1 MRRIEKKPI
10 SRAGDRHLERVPL
23 EDLSEETREALE
35 ALRVALAGEGEDVS
49 AQVTFD
55 YQTNRK
61 PIVDLIRT
69 TPGPLT
75 LVDFKTKEDR

>member
-23 EDLSEETREALE
+23 GELSEETREAVE
-35 ALRVALAGEGEDVS
+35 ALRVALANEGKHVS

-55 YQTNRK
+55 WHSRT
-61 PIVDLIRT
+61 PTVDLIRT